1 MPCNKFIFYLLLI
14 LSLFFSDSKARP
26 FEKDHLAF
34 KKVTTL
40 SPLIFIHG
48 FKGSV
53 LVDENGHVEWI
64 NALTALGI
72 YRPKLALPLTWSQ
85 YEQEHDELV
94 AKEPISEVRILPIIP
109 SMMIYGKWLDAV
121 NKYSDVNLLPF
132 AYDWRRDNGETSLLF
147 EKYIEKTLEESGKSK
162 CSVVAHSMGGLITLS
177 VMNRRPE
184 LFKKVVFAGVPF
196 KGCISFL
203 EDMTHGKPVGLN
215 RSVLS
220 PAVLFTFPSVYSL
233 FPGNLRSDLTGSMV
247 DQKKETVPINFFSAK
262 EWHANQLG
270 IYAEQNTYP
279 FSESETIIFL
289 KNALEAAKAF
299 RLSMIPEKKNYPP
312 VLVITSNS
320 TPTIAKVKRVMRAGK
335 PIWDFKALP
344 TEPGDGRVTETSS
357 LPPNP
362 IQYETQHS
370 TYDHATLL
378 NDPVVIERIFSFLAM

>member
-1 MPCNKFIFYLLLI
+1 LQ
-14 LSLFFSDSKARP
+14 
-26 FEKDHLAF
+26 
-34 KKVTTL
+34 
-40 SPLIFIHG
+40 PLIFIHG

-53 LVDENGHVEWI
+53 LVDEAGHVEWI

-72 YRPKLALPLTWSQ
+72 CRPNLALPLTWSK
-85 YEQEHDELV
+85 YVQERDELV
-94 AKEPISEVRILPIIP
+94 AKEPISVVRILPIIP
-109 SMMIYGKWLDAV
+109 GMMIYGKWLEAA
-121 NKYSDVNLLPF
+121 NKYSDNNLLTF
-132 AYDWRRDNGETSLLF
+132 AFDWRRDNGETSFLF
-147 EKYIEKTLEESGKSK
+147 EKYIEKTLKESGKHK
-162 CSVVAHSMGGLITLS
+162 CSVIAHSMGGLITLS

-184 LFKKVVFAGVPF
+184 LFESVVFAGVPF
-196 KGCISFL
+196 RGCISFL
-203 EDMTHGKPVGLN
+203 QDMTHGKPVGLN

-220 PAVLFTFPSVYSL
+220 PAVLFTFPSVYTL
-233 FPGNLRSDLTGSMV
+233 FPGNLGFDIAGTMMDKSG
-247 DQKKETVPINFFSAK
+247 EIVPIDFFSAK
-262 EWHANQLG
+262 DWQAHQLG

-289 KNALEAAKAF
+289 KNALETAKAF

-335 PIWDFKALP
+335 PIWDFKASP

-362 IQYETQHS
+362 IQYEAQHS